1 MTANER
7 RMALLEALCLR
18 RHDTRE
24 NLAFKFGVSKRT
36 IEYDVQILSV
46 SYPIYSV
53 QGKGGGIFIME
64 GYELHRKYLTD
75 KQSEYLEELAAT
87 STGESKQI
95 ALSILKDFSKRK
107 ELRYVR
113 RVNN

>member
-7 RMALLEALCLR
+7 RMALLEVLCLR

-24 NLAFKFGVSKRT
+24 NLAFEFGVSKRT
-36 IEYDVQILSV
+36 IEYDVQILSAN
-46 SYPIYSV
+46 YPIYSV
-53 QGKGGGIFIME
+53 QGKGGGIYVME
-64 GYELHRKYLTD
+64 GFQLHKKYLTD
-75 KQSEYLEELAAT
+75 KQSKYLEELAAM

-107 ELRYVR
+107 ELSH
-113 RVNN
+113 

>member
-7 RMALLEALCLR
+7 RIALLEVLCLR

-24 NLAFKFGVSKRT
+24 NLAFEFGVSKRT
-36 IEYDVQILSV
+36 IEYDVEILSA

-53 QGKGGGIFIME
+53 QGKGGGIYVME
-64 GYELHRKYLTD
+64 GFQLNKKYLTD
-75 KQSEYLEELAAT
+75 KQSKYLEELAAA
-87 STGESKQI
+87 STGESRQI

-107 ELRYVR
+107 ELRY
-113 RVNN
+113 